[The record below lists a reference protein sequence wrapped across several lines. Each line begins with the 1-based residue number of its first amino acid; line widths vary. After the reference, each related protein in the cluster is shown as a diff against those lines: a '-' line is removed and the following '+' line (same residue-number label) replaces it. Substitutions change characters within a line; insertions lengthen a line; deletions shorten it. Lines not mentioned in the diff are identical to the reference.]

1 MAKDKKIA
9 AADFAADDSG
19 GWVTRFLAD
28 EDSFDRRMLWR
39 LGSWATAAVGAVT
52 IAVLANQS
60 TMRVPRD
67 QVASDVASQ
76 SRQIQRIAG
85 EVQVESKR
93 LTSALETLN
102 TDHDRL
108 YSRITKVEEGL
119 DSITGS
125 IARQAATPAGSTA
138 TPSAPKDKPPQH
150 HAMESRTTAT
160 TTPADTEPISNKPQA
175 TAAVKPEPAKSEKI
189 ATPVVPAAPTTALPQ
204 ATTPEPT
211 PIVAAVSTPA
221 ISTPPTPATPDITAT
236 KSPPSAPAAQSEPT
250 PNTTSD
256 SRQTFAAL
264 DTAAVPEVPV
274 QRTAFGVDLGG
285 ANSIEGLRT
294 LWRRIGA
301 ANKEL
306 NGLSPI
312 IAVQERHDTG
322 RVHLRLVAG
331 PFDDAAAA
339 AKICAV
345 LATRRQA
352 CETSVFDG
360 QRLALN
366 AEPSVVAPTPRA
378 PRRRSAPH
386 TVNREPPKPAQPAP
400 APATPPA
407 PAR

>member
-28 EDSFDRRMLWR
+28 EDSFDRRTLWR

-60 TMRVPRD
+60 YVRVPRD
-67 QVASDVASQ
+67 QIASDVASQ
-76 SRQIQRIAG
+76 SRQIQRIAS
-85 EVQVESKR
+85 EAQVESKR

-102 TDHDRL
+102 SDHDRL
-108 YSRITKVEEGL
+108 YSRIMTLEEGL

-125 IARQAATPAGSTA
+125 IARQSATSASPAAPKEKSPPHHAVESRATVAAMPPDPEPIPSRTQAAT
-138 TPSAPKDKPPQH
+138 
-150 HAMESRTTAT
+150 
-160 TTPADTEPISNKPQA
+160 
-175 TAAVKPEPAKSEKI
+175 AVKPEPAKPEKV
-189 ATPVVPAAPTTALPQ
+189 ATPVVPPAPATIIPRAASS
-204 ATTPEPT
+204 EPASV
-211 PIVAAVSTPA
+211 VAAASTPA
-221 ISTPPTPATPDITAT
+221 IPTLPIPATPDVSLT
-236 KSPPSAPAAQSEPT
+236 KPAPPAAVGQAQPT
-250 PNTTSD
+250 PDAASET
-256 SRQTFAAL
+256 RQTLAAI
-264 DTAAVPEVPV
+264 DTTAIPEIPV
-274 QRTAFGVDLGG
+274 RRTEFGVDLGG

-294 LWRRIGA
+294 LWRRIGT

-312 IAVQERHDTG
+312 IAVQERHEAG

-339 AKICAV
+339 AKICAI

-366 AEPSVVAPTPRA
+366 AEPSAAPAPRA
-378 PRRRSAPH
+378 PRRRNPAH
-386 TVNREPPKPAQPAP
+386 TVKREPLKPAQPAP
-400 APATPPA
+400 APAAAA